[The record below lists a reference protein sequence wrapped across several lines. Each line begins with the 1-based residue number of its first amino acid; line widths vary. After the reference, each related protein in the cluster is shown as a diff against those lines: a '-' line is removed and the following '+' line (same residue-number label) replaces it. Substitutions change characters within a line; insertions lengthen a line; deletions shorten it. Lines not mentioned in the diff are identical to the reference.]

1 MSHVRRKRPQYARTK
16 SARVARKK
24 SNRRAWISFGL
35 MLILFVS
42 VLAGILFAIISGGG
56 G

>member
-1 MSHVRRKRPQYARTK
+1 MSHVRRNRPQHARAG
-16 SARVARKK
+16 SGRIARKK
-24 SNRRAWISFGL
+24 NNRRAWISFGL

-56 G
+56 